1 MYKRQVQQIQI
12 ELPPEEAQGI
22 YSNFFII
29 SHSPS
34 EFVIDFSR
42 LMPGLQKA
50 RVFARIIL
58 TPQHA
63 KRLYKTLE
71 DNIKKFED
79 KFGEIKVEPEEKKK
93 IIGFKPEDA

>member
-1 MYKRQVQQIQI
+1 MQEVQQIQI

-42 LMPGLQKA
+42 ILPGLQKA
-50 RVFARIIL
+50 KVFARIIL

-63 KRLYKTLE
+63 KRLYKVLE
-71 DNIKKFED
+71 DNLKKYEE
-79 KFGEIKVEPEEKKK
+79 KFGEIKFEPEEKK
-93 IIGFKPEDA
+93 IIGFKPEG